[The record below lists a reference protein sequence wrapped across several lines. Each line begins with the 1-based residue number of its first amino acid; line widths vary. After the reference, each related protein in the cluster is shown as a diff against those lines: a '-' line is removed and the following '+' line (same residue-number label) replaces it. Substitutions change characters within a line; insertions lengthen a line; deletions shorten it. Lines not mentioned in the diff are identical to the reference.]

1 MKLTIFVNNG
11 IIQIV
16 MHLKKLIY
24 VALFIFLNSAAFGEG
39 NRYVVFFAESPDILQ
54 TVVDKMFLSERFCLT
69 VPTNPIIGV
78 PENLEKLVLYKKIE
92 PAVSLSPEPVLPVL
106 AMLSGVKSEK
116 SGRQSIFEEYI
127 SSNLND
133 FETNTNRNTF
143 GIFLNFAEVSHNILY
158 YFAGLSLSWINA
170 DNIEENIAGAYDID
184 GVAVFS
190 LYKNFPYNQKDVI
203 KWLETKHENIIP
215 VLLTKKH
222 LQDAKFMEY
231 LIDFFD
237 NSRYIKP
244 ALPLYITEVEKN
256 MLQQRNV
263 RFKQFPVNIELMEK
277 LYSAVSLI
285 NNYADFPDFKEY
297 AYNNAQSE
305 LIYLCSPDLLRN
317 AAADKA
323 GGKRIFDATSGNI
336 YRLLGA
342 SYPDNKK
349 SDSSARAVQTE
360 KRDISVSD
368 GQSVVDSIS
377 DGIAIYNKGLLKLIK
392 VVSENNS
399 IKINF
404 YFEDE
409 KWSESIAFIDFYIDL
424 NNVYGAGATSL
435 LEGINGFLTAESG
448 WEYALRIYKDK
459 AVLYKYSSEG
469 TSIVSDL
476 LVNGASV
483 LIPQKY
489 IRGNPVNW
497 GYQAVIVSEVDG
509 KKIIVDFLNQSAKTK
524 EAVLSEKPFQSSV
537 VRLRK

>member
-1 MKLTIFVNNG
+1 
-11 IIQIV
+11 
-16 MHLKKLIY
+16 MHLKIIY

-39 NRYVVFFAESPDILQ
+39 NRYIVFFAESPDILLP
-54 TVVDKMFLSERFCLT
+54 VVDKMLLSERFCMT

-78 PENLEKLVLYKKIE
+78 PENLEKLVSCKKIE
-92 PAVSLSPEPVLPVL
+92 SAVSLSPEPVLPVL
-106 AMLSGVKSEK
+106 AMFSGVKSER

-127 SSNLND
+127 SSNLNN
-133 FETNTNRNTF
+133 FEINTNTNRNAF
-143 GIFLNFAEVSHNILY
+143 GIFLNFAEVSHKVLY
-158 YFAGLSLSWINA
+158 YFAGLSLPWINA
-170 DNIEENIAGAYDID
+170 DNIEENIVGAYDIY
-184 GVAVFS
+184 GVTVFS
-190 LYKNFPYNQKDVI
+190 LYKNFPYNQKDII

-222 LQDAKFMEY
+222 LQDVKFMEY

-244 ALPLYITEVEKN
+244 AMPLYITEVEKN

-297 AYNNAQSE
+297 AYNNAKSE
-305 LIYLCSPDLLRN
+305 LIYLCSLDLLRN
-317 AAADKA
+317 ASADKA
-323 GGKRIFDATSGNI
+323 GGKGIFDAIFRNI
-336 YRLLGA
+336 YHLLGA
-342 SYPDNKK
+342 AYPENKK
-349 SDSSARAVQTE
+349 SDNSLHAAVQAE

-368 GQSVVDSIS
+368 GQSVIDRIL

-399 IKINF
+399 IKINL
-404 YFEDE
+404 YFEDK

-424 NNVYGAGATSL
+424 NNVYGVGATSL
-435 LEGINGFLTAESG
+435 LEGVNGFLAAESG
-448 WEYALRIYKDK
+448 WEYALRIYKNK
-459 AVLYKYSSEG
+459 AVLYKYSSDG
-469 TSIVSDL
+469 VSIVSDL
-476 LVNGASV
+476 LVNDASV

-509 KKIIVDFLNQSAKTK
+509 KKIIADFLNQSAKTK
-524 EAVLSEKPFQSSV
+524 KTVLSERPFQLSA

>member
-1 MKLTIFVNNG
+1 
-11 IIQIV
+11 